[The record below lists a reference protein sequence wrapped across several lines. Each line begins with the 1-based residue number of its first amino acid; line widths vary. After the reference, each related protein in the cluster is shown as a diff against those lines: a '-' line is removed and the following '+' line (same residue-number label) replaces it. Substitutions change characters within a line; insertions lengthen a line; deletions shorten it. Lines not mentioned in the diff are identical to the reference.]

1 MHHQG
6 MDQKHDWKQQL
17 PYPYNQDLSGVLRHL
32 DRRTPFS
39 RAKLANDP
47 STAGYVA
54 AAMRLVERHLGP
66 SAERE
71 LADPDDANS
80 IDRPLLQFLSQ
91 REVVAA
97 VVGNPDPFP
106 RRGSVAALRSTWRS
120 QSDFVADVL
129 SFALWAGQYPTRYT
143 SEVADRAE
151 KLLDGPDFVDAIQE
165 LAYFDMSTILGMPW
179 FRLKLAAIAAA
190 EDDSVISAALAD
202 VYRGPLDRWKQFY
215 GAVLDARDLEL
226 RAGVTRDDLTDI
238 LASITEGLA
247 MRTIG
252 APETRLI
259 DHERRRSMLGT
270 AALAVILGCVKRTD
284 DATDLTLEQAVH
296 ALVYDRP
303 GRRGN
308 GLQPAG
314 ADQDG

>member
-1 MHHQG
+1 MSSSLGCHGCCYTVSRACRGGVSATHPGGHSTALTFVLCKLRRASRSAHPRACPRRPLRMHHQG

-120 QSDFVADVL
+120 QS
-129 SFALWAGQYPTRYT
+129 
-143 SEVADRAE
+143 
-151 KLLDGPDFVDAIQE
+151 
-165 LAYFDMSTILGMPW
+165 
-179 FRLKLAAIAAA
+179 
-190 EDDSVISAALAD
+190 
-202 VYRGPLDRWKQFY
+202 
-215 GAVLDARDLEL
+215 EL
-226 RAGVTRDDLTDI
+226 RR
-238 LASITEGLA
+238 
-247 MRTIG
+247 
-252 APETRLI
+252 
-259 DHERRRSMLGT
+259 
-270 AALAVILGCVKRTD
+270 
-284 DATDLTLEQAVH
+284 
-296 ALVYDRP
+296 
-303 GRRGN
+303 
-308 GLQPAG
+308 
-314 ADQDG
+314 

>member
-1 MHHQG
+1 M
-6 MDQKHDWKQQL
+6 
-17 PYPYNQDLSGVLRHL
+17 
-32 DRRTPFS
+32 
-39 RAKLANDP
+39 
-47 STAGYVA
+47 
-54 AAMRLVERHLGP
+54 
-66 SAERE
+66 
-71 LADPDDANS
+71 
-80 IDRPLLQFLSQ
+80 
-91 REVVAA
+91 
-97 VVGNPDPFP
+97 
-106 RRGSVAALRSTWRS
+106 
-120 QSDFVADVL
+120 
-129 SFALWAGQYPTRYT
+129 WAGQYPTRYT